1 MKPKIKKVYWV
12 AGIFLLIIFGIFL
25 FFRMQEDGWVK
36 DSRGVW
42 VQHGNPV
49 STPEDVLEQQHLISC
64 ANYLFDNFKQEK
76 NSQCLGTCDNYAV
89 DLVHVPRTAEDN
101 LPENQCPDY
110 VSGKLTHFIELDK
123 NGEIVRIV

>member
-1 MKPKIKKVYWV
+1 MKSKIKKRYWV
-12 AGIFLLIIFGIFL
+12 AGIFLLIILGIFL
-25 FFRMQEDGWVK
+25 FFRMQEDGWIR
-36 DSRGVW
+36 DSRGIW
-42 VQHGNPV
+42 IQHGN
-49 STPEDVLEQQHLISC
+49 STSIPEDVLTQQHLISC
-64 ANYLFDNFKQEK
+64 ANYLFDNFNQTK

-110 VSGKLTHFIELDK
+110 LNAKVTHIIELDK